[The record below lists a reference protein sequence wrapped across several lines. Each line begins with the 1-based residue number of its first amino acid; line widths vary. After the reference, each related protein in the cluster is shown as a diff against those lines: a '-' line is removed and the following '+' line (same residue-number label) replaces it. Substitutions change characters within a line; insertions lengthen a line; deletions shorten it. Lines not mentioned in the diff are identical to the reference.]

1 MHEQNT
7 KLWQTAFGGDA
18 RIEARKLEVAY
29 LTVRERAGLLAAR
42 IATDLPDFTVH
53 DVSHIEGVWALA
65 DELAPRGGLNPAE
78 VFVLGVAILIH
89 DLGLA
94 LAAYPAGVD
103 ALDGGQAWRD
113 EVAFAFRS
121 AYDRAPSDF
130 ELEHLDPDIVTAATR
145 SFLRRRH
152 ADRAQDLARV
162 SWEGPDGPIHLVDT
176 PWRDDLGDMIG
187 AVAASHGWPVASL
200 PSRFGAPQGASS
212 ALPREWTVDG
222 LVLASLLRTADAAH
236 LDSTRATAFARAVQS
251 PSADSARYWQ
261 FQNRIAQPRI
271 EDANLVFSSSS
282 AFPAAEADA
291 WWLAYESLRTVD
303 RELRDTS
310 ELLRD
315 SGRENLAATHV
326 AGIRDPRTLARYV
339 RVDGWTPVAAELH
352 VSDVARLVDRLGGR
366 WLYGDNPMAA
376 LREMLQNALD
386 AVRARRAIEGRRDD
400 WGDVTVALDPLPDGR
415 FRLSVSDIGVGM
427 AEAVMTGDLLDFGSS
442 FWRSDRVLDEL
453 PGLVATAF
461 RSSGRFGIGFFAIFM
476 LGDELQVA
484 SRSMRAGP
492 ADTRVLE
499 FTSGLASRP
508 LMRPAAPPERLT
520 DPGTVVSVVL
530 DGEPLIAG
538 ALFNRGERLRL
549 PLARLVAGIAPAVDV
564 SLKVRDVNQ
573 ADTTVVRAG
582 DWRDLRGDQL
592 TERIARGRR
601 PGYED
606 LDEDVPE
613 WDLVDAHEIRRF
625 RSHAQREHMRGLVDD
640 DGTVIGRMALT
651 GMRDHSAGG
660 GGVVVV
666 DGLVAEDLDDQVDGV
681 MFGTPS
687 RASRDQAT
695 PVVSPAALAAW
706 ATEQATLVANLKA
719 PSRIRHECARYV
731 AGCHG
736 DLGEL
741 PIAFYRDR
749 WWSQDQ
755 FSKTTLPDSL
765 LVTDF
770 FAVGEATS
778 SVAHWRDDVIVTGIM
793 RSSVFRSRDEDFRG
807 YLSDEEDALSGF
819 GFIEEGALAAIV
831 LRLIASNWAVS
842 LEEVVSAANE
852 GEDVDVWNHTVGEDA
867 DGALIRVV
875 EAFSLRR
882 PEARCS

>member
-1 MHEQNT
+1 
-7 KLWQTAFGGDA
+7 
-18 RIEARKLEVAY
+18 
-29 LTVRERAGLLAAR
+29 
-42 IATDLPDFTVH
+42 
-53 DVSHIEGVWALA
+53 
-65 DELAPRGGLNPAE
+65 
-78 VFVLGVAILIH
+78 
-89 DLGLA
+89 
-94 LAAYPAGVD
+94 
-103 ALDGGQAWRD
+103 
-113 EVAFAFRS
+113 
-121 AYDRAPSDF
+121 
-130 ELEHLDPDIVTAATR
+130 
-145 SFLRRRH
+145 
-152 ADRAQDLARV
+152 
-162 SWEGPDGPIHLVDT
+162 
-176 PWRDDLGDMIG
+176 
-187 AVAASHGWPVASL
+187 
-200 PSRFGAPQGASS
+200 
-212 ALPREWTVDG
+212 

-251 PSADSARYWQ
+251 PSADSDRYWQ

-282 AFPAAEADA
+282 AFPATEADA
-291 WWLAYESLRTVD
+291 WWLAYESLRMVD

-310 ELLRD
+310 DLLRD
-315 SGRENLAATHV
+315 SGRENLAATQV
-326 AGIRDPRTLARYV
+326 AGIRDPRTVARYV
-339 RVDGWTPVAAELH
+339 RVDGWTPVTAELH
-352 VSDVARLVDRLGGR
+352 VSDVALLVDRLGGQ
-366 WLYGDNPMAA
+366 WLYGDNPRAA

-386 AVRARRAIEGRRDD
+386 AVRARRAIEGRQDD

-427 AEAVMTGDLLDFGSS
+427 SEAVMTGDLLDFGSS
-442 FWRSDRVLDEL
+442 FWRSARVLDEL

-461 RSSGRFGIGFFAIFM
+461 RSSGRFGVGFFAIFI
-476 LGDELQVA
+476 LGHELQVT
-484 SRSMRAGP
+484 SRSMHAGP

-530 DGEPLIAG
+530 DGDPLRAG
-538 ALFNRGERLRL
+538 ALFNHGERMRL
-549 PLARLVAGIAPAVDV
+549 PLGRLVASIAPAVDV
-564 SLKVRDVNQ
+564 SLTVRDVNQ
-573 ADTTVVRAG
+573 ADMTVVRAG
-582 DWRDLRGDQL
+582 DWRELRGDELAQ
-592 TERIARGRR
+592 RIARNRGL
-601 PGYED
+601 GYD
-606 LDEDVPE
+606 DLMLDEGIA
-613 WDLVDAHEIRRF
+613 DLVDAREIRRF
-625 RSHAQREHMRGLVDD
+625 RSRAQRDHMRDLVDD

-651 GMRDHSAGG
+651 GMRGFSGTQS

-666 DGLVAEDLDDQVDGV
+666 DGLVAEDLDHQVDGV

-807 YLSDEEDALSGF
+807 YLSDEENALSGF
-819 GFIEEGALAAIV
+819 GIIEEGALAAIV